1 MSYWSERERRWAQSY
16 DVAIE
21 ASAWPWARR
30 RRSPSTS
37 FDRQDGSAWLASAD
51 GEQCYCVPRC
61 YHFVNSHRLRTGT
74 KLGTA
79 VEVVGC
85 IMEVRLAHQEYFSC
99 TGSLGCINSRSC
111 LCNQKACQLHSNNAD
126 DVSCLVVRN
135 MFLLRKLFCY

>member
-1 MSYWSERERRWAQSY
+1 MPGRGHGEDALP
-16 DVAIE
+16 V
-21 ASAWPWARR
+21 
-30 RRSPSTS
+30 
-37 FDRQDGSAWLASAD
+37 LASIVKMD
-51 GEQCYCVPRC
+51 LLGLHQLM
-61 YHFVNSHRLRTGT
+61 VNNAIVFRDAIILTTPTDYETGT

-79 VEVVGC
+79 VQVVGC

-111 LCNQKACQLHSNNAD
+111 LCNQKARQLHSNNAD